1 LTILLPLRPLL
12 ASRISA
18 VPLLCSAS
26 AEFRNGFVGA
36 EFFAEDVEPL
46 AELLVLAVELE
57 LDDED
62 EPDGEFDELADV
74 GVGAVGVKRVLPAP
88 NPILGA

>member
-1 LTILLPLRPLL
+1 MLEPLRPLL

-26 AEFRNGFVGA
+26 AELRNGFV
-36 EFFAEDVEPL
+36 EVDFAEVVEPL
-46 AELLVLAVELE
+46 AELLVLDVEVELDE
-57 LDDED
+57 ED
-62 EPDGEFDELADV
+62 EPDDELDELADV
-74 GVGAVGVKRVLPAP
+74 DVGAVGVKRVLPAP

>member
-1 LTILLPLRPLL
+1 LTILLPLKPLL

-18 VPLLCSAS
+18 VALLCSAS
-26 AEFRNGFVGA
+26 AEFRNGFVEA
-36 EFFAEDVEPL
+36 DFVEVVEALVELPVLDVE
-46 AELLVLAVELE
+46 EE

-62 EPDGEFDELADV
+62 EPDDVLDELADFGGGTV
-74 GVGAVGVKRVLPAP
+74 AMKKLFPAP